1 MNENDRQLLEVY
13 ALASDGDRDAYRW
26 LLGFHGWCHR
36 IDDHVD
42 EDHARP
48 EVVDLCA
55 DGVVLCASPFFA
67 QYSEALAP
75 AVASVAEQYRASLEV
90 KEPKLVDALRIAG
103 NQVVL
108 LVAYLRGGR
117 PLQRQ
122 VSKRLW
128 PIVAAT
134 QLQ

>member
-1 MNENDRQLLEVY
+1 MDAQRQLLEVY
-13 ALASDGDRDAYRW
+13 ALASGGDQDAYQW

-42 EDHARP
+42 EKHEAA

-55 DGVVLCASPFFA
+55 DAVVLCASRFFA
-67 QYSEALAP
+67 SHSEALAP
-75 AVASVAEQYRASLEV
+75 AIASVAEQYRASLEL
-90 KEPKLVDALRIAG
+90 KAPKLVDALRIAG

-117 PLQRQ
+117 PLMRE

-128 PIVAAT
+128 PIVELT